1 MKHRTSLPKKKKKS
15 NRKLLF
21 WLYKPA
27 LFCIGLG
34 LGLVI
39 PWYFYMQHVTNSII
53 HETWDVPSVVYARP
67 LELYKGKNINPKALT
82 FELETLG
89 YQESIGTPQLG
100 QYQSHNNSFDIY
112 SKGFEFPDGRQQPQ
126 RIKLKITN
134 KYISEISHEIIRL
147 EPKVMGHFFSSA
159 FENRH
164 PMTLAQMPASL
175 VQGIQAVEDREFKH
189 HRGVDWWGITRAM
202 VKNIMAGKIVQGG
215 STITQQLVKNKL
227 EYNQQSWL
235 RKLHEALAATLIET
249 KLSKKDILQMYL
261 NEIYFGQDGKVAIHG
276 VVEAASF
283 YFAKPVE
290 RLAIHEQAVLVGIIK
305 GPSWYNP
312 IRNPSRA
319 LKRRDVVLNVWLETG
334 IINQN
339 SWQKAKSQ
347 PLGLSQ
353 HRRLKTDY
361 DDYMGVVKRQ
371 LKNQFTDEQL
381 KQDGLKIFTNLDPY
395 VQYVSSQTARRTRQ
409 WLNEHMEAALVISDA
424 KSGELLALTGSHA
437 SHSQFNRALLA
448 RRQIG
453 SLIKPFVFLAA
464 LENMSGFELDTKLE
478 DKPLAVSTQGNSAW
492 QPKNWDKQS
501 RGKITAREALVHS
514 RNQATVD
521 LGLKLGLDNLVT
533 FLEHLGLN
541 INRTQHP
548 SLFLGAIELTP
559 FDVQHL
565 YTIFSSQGQIQK
577 INAIRFVSD
586 INNQLLSRSKS
597 TASHAIKPNNISNI
611 NQALHLITTNGSAK
625 KITNKYALP
634 GYYFGKTGTTN
645 QGKDSWFSGFDD
657 RYLATVWV
665 GRDDNKAT
673 PYSGS
678 SGALVLWSHLFKNL

>member
-1 MKHRTSLPKKKKKS
+1 M
-15 NRKLLF
+15 
-21 WLYKPA
+21 
-27 LFCIGLG
+27 LFCLGLG
-34 LGLVI
+34 LGLFV
-39 PWYFYMQHVTNSII
+39 PWYFYIQHVTNSII

-67 LELYKGKNINPKALT
+67 LELYKGQQITPKALT

-89 YQESIGTPQLG
+89 YQEVSGTPQLG
-100 QYQSHNNSFDIY
+100 QYQAYNNSFDIY
-112 SKGFEFPDGRQQPQ
+112 SKGFNFPDGTQKPQ
-126 RIKLKITN
+126 RIKLTINN
-134 KYISEISHEIIRL
+134 KAINQISHQIIRL

-164 PMTLAQMPASL
+164 PMSLEHMPSTL

-189 HRGVDWWGITRAM
+189 HNGVDWWGISRAM

-227 EYNQQSWL
+227 EYDQQSWL

-319 LKRRDVVLNVWLETG
+319 LKRRNVVLKVWHETG
-334 IINQN
+334 IITQA
-339 SWQKAKSQ
+339 SWAKAKEQ

-371 LKNQFTDEQL
+371 LKDQFSDEQL

-409 WLNEHMEAALVISDA
+409 WLNANMEAALVISDA
-424 KSGELLALTGSHA
+424 KTGALLALTGSQSA
-437 SHSQFNRALLA
+437 HSQFNRALLS

-453 SLIKPFVFLAA
+453 SLIKPFLFLAA
-464 LENMSGFELDTKLE
+464 LEKLPDFDLNAVLE
-478 DKPLAVSTQGNSAW
+478 DKALSINTQGSDPW
-492 QPKNWDKQS
+492 QPKNWDQQS
-501 RGKITAREALVHS
+501 RGEISAREALVDS
-514 RNQATVD
+514 RNQATVY
-521 LGLKLGLDNLVT
+521 LGLKLGLNNLVS
-533 FLEHLGLN
+533 FLERLGLN
-541 INRTQHP
+541 INRAQHP

-565 YTIFSSQGQIQK
+565 YTIFSSQGQVQK
-577 INAIRFVSD
+577 INAIRFVSN

-597 TASHAIKPNNISNI
+597 TSSHAIALNSI
-611 NQALHLITTNGSAK
+611 NSINDALHQITTHGSAQ

-645 QGKDSWFSGFDD
+645 KGKDSWFSGFDD